1 MIYKSASEEPP
12 SSQGRYLLPSTKN
25 QILKEPF
32 NIVEAM
38 CEFLMLKAGFL
49 LLLLFLRNNY
59 VEKIPKTTE
68 RECQVSWK
76 EL

>member
-1 MIYKSASEEPP
+1 
-12 SSQGRYLLPSTKN
+12 
-25 QILKEPF
+25 
-32 NIVEAM
+32 M
-38 CEFLMLKAGFL
+38 CEFLMLKAGFF